1 MKGGKVS
8 MKPGLKGLAPKN
20 PKYHF
25 EGKKLDEAGEIVYMV
40 IVIKTGELLE
50 WDEATFKKNETLI
63 EY

>member
-1 MKGGKVS
+1 
-8 MKPGLKGLAPKN
+8 MKPGPKRPAPKN

-25 EGKKLDEAGEIVYMV
+25 EGQKTSEAGKTIYMV

-50 WDEATFKKNETLI
+50 WDEAIFKKNQALI

>member
-1 MKGGKVS
+1 
-8 MKPGLKGLAPKN
+8 MKPGQKGPVPKN

-25 EGKKLDEAGEIVYMV
+25 EGQKTNEAGKTIYMV

-50 WDEATFKKNETLI
+50 WDETTFKKNQLLI